1 MKRKESEYAIYCNS
15 NYGPVFGFF
24 DICIGYNCNE
34 ENSCYIENDGTN
46 GYECDTEYKCS
57 LFVNTDDLMKRIIF
71 QFWIMKYLVL
81 IMRIEIISTSYVNI
95 LIL

>member
-57 LFVNTDDLMKRIIF
+57 LFVNTAGPEKVNVFR
-71 QFWIMKYLVL
+71 VL
-81 IMRIEIISTSYVNI
+81 DYEVYCKNNI
-95 LIL
+95 NSCCICF